1 MMKLSDSNIINI
13 ECNSIN
19 VKEIKKTAY
28 RGLEIYAVKRS
39 TAYSNTECAW
49 LDGTNTAWWCG
60 YVEVPLAMYSSF
72 KPMGYLDDEIL
83 YRLAD
88 PYSYNLEVVHGGYT
102 YMGYGIPLVLED
114 KQRIFIGWDY
124 NHSEDTESC
133 VTYDEI
139 INVGKKVIDSMFK
152 NIEGNNNEYTYDN
165 IIMNPTQEG
174 IESLI
179 GKEVYYSDVPFYCI
193 SSANENY
200 KIGILRE
207 VRKNE
212 AAPFYIESS
221 MGCTLNYACIIPK
234 KEEPEP
240 EYVPFESKNE
250 FVRAYQKFK
259 ESIKYDTFENN
270 LADYGIWVK
279 NKNGI
284 SCAMVLEIWDEGV
297 ALGGETQSIYWRD
310 LFEYYTFP
318 DGSPCGKLKEN
329 K

>member
-1 MMKLSDSNIINI
+1 MKPSESNVINV
-13 ECNSIN
+13 ECNNIN
-19 VKEIKKTAY
+19 VKKIKKTVY
-28 RGLEIYAVKRS
+28 RDLEIYAVKRS
-39 TAYSNTECAW
+39 TAYSNTEYAL
-49 LDGTNTAWWCG
+49 LDGINTAWWCG
-60 YVEVPLAMYSSF
+60 YVEVPTAMYSSF
-72 KPMGYLDDEIL
+72 KPRGYLDEEIL

-88 PYSYNLEVVHGGYT
+88 PDSYNLEVVHGGYT
-102 YMGYGIPLVLED
+102 YMDYGIPSVLNN
-114 KQRIFIGWDY
+114 QRIFLGWDY
-124 NHSEDTESC
+124 NHSGDTESC

-139 INVGKKVIDSMFK
+139 INEGKKVIDSMLK
-152 NIEGNNNEYTYDN
+152 NIEGNNNEYTYDD
-165 IIMNPTQEG
+165 IIINPNKEG

-212 AAPFYIESS
+212 AAPFYIENP
-221 MGCTLNYACIIPK
+221 MGCELNYACIIPK
-234 KEEPEP
+234 KEEPKP
-240 EYVPFESKNE
+240 EYVPFENQKE

-259 ESIKYDTFENN
+259 ESIKSDTFENN

-318 DGSPCGKLKEN
+318 DGSACGKREGE
-329 K
+329 

>member
-1 MMKLSDSNIINI
+1 MKPSESNIINLK
-13 ECNSIN
+13 CNSIN
-19 VKEIKKTAY
+19 VKEIKKTVY
-28 RGLEIYAVKRS
+28 RDLEIYAVKRS

-60 YVEVPLAMYSSF
+60 YVEVPTAMDKLL
-72 KPMGYLDDEIL
+72 KPRGYLDEEIL
-83 YRLAD
+83 YSLSD
-88 PYSYNLEVVHGGYT
+88 PDSYNLEVVHGGYT
-102 YMGYGIPLVLED
+102 YLDYGIPLVLAD
-114 KQRIFIGWDY
+114 NQRIFLVWDY
-124 NHSEDTESC
+124 NHSGDTESC
-133 VTYDEI
+133 VTYDDI
-139 INVGKKVIDSMFK
+139 INEGKKVIDSMFK
-152 NIEGNNNEYTYDN
+152 KIERNNNEYTYDN
-165 IIMNPTQEG
+165 VIINPTQEG

-193 SSANENY
+193 GSANETY

-207 VRKNE
+207 VRNNE
-212 AAPFYIESS
+212 DAPFYIENP
-221 MGCTLNYACIIPK
+221 MGYTLNYACIIPK
-234 KEEPEP
+234 KEEPKP
-240 EYVPFESKNE
+240 KYVPFESKNE

-259 ESIKYDTFENN
+259 ESITCDTFENN

-318 DGSPCGKLKEN
+318 DGSPCGKLEEN

>member
-1 MMKLSDSNIINI
+1 MKPSESNVINV
-13 ECNSIN
+13 ECNNIN
-19 VKEIKKTAY
+19 VKKIKKTVY
-28 RGLEIYAVKRS
+28 RDLEIYAVKRS
-39 TAYSNTECAW
+39 TAYSNTEYAL
-49 LDGTNTAWWCG
+49 LDGINTAWWCG
-60 YVEVPLAMYSSF
+60 YVEVPTAMYSSF
-72 KPMGYLDDEIL
+72 KPRGYLDEEIL

-88 PYSYNLEVVHGGYT
+88 PDSYNLEVVHGGYT
-102 YMGYGIPLVLED
+102 YMDYGIPSVLNN
-114 KQRIFIGWDY
+114 QRIFLGWDY
-124 NHSEDTESC
+124 NHSGDTESC

-139 INVGKKVIDSMFK
+139 INEGKKVIDSMLK
-152 NIEGNNNEYTYDN
+152 NIEGNNNEYTYDD
-165 IIMNPTQEG
+165 IIINPNKEG

-212 AAPFYIESS
+212 AAPFYIENP
-221 MGCTLNYACIIPK
+221 MGCELNYACIIPK
-234 KEEPEP
+234 KEEPKP
-240 EYVPFESKNE
+240 EYVPFENQKE

-259 ESIKYDTFENN
+259 ESIKSDTFENN

-310 LFEYYTFP
+310 LLEYYTFP
-318 DGSPCGKLKEN
+318 DGSACGKREGE
-329 K
+329 